1 MADRDDRSPGTA
13 SRRRFLKDGA
23 LFSAAALVLPEVPA
37 GLLSEQPEVSTAS
50 AVAFF
55 DTLALTQV
63 RRGTVR
69 HTWVRKWGWPATV
82 RLHGAISETFRD
94 DVAAAIDDLTR
105 LTGHELVL
113 EGDGVTRVG
122 TIDII
127 VSPHDEIDGQFPSPG
142 AVCNTHTRGA
152 RGALYFA
159 RIDISEEY
167 TDCLRHELMHAM
179 GFANHWMS
187 PAADT
192 SMPSVLAMRN
202 APFRSEDYSEW
213 DRLALRL
220 LYHPD
225 MQPGLPR
232 GVALQKAEAM
242 LIEALQDAT

>member
-1 MADRDDRSPGTA
+1 MAEYDDGSSAAP
-13 SRRRFLKDGA
+13 SRRRFLKGGA

-37 GLLSEQPEVSTAS
+37 ALLTEQPEVSAAS

-55 DTLALTQV
+55 DTLALTQE
-63 RRGTVR
+63 RRGNMR
-69 HTWVRKWGWPATV
+69 HTWVRKWGWPVTV
-82 RLHGAISETFRD
+82 RLHGSVADSFRD
-94 DVAAAIDDLTR
+94 DVAAAIDVLTR
-105 LTGHELVL
+105 LTGHEIVL
-113 EGDGVTRVG
+113 DGDGVTRVG
-122 TIDII
+122 TIDIV
-127 VSPHDEIDGQFPSPG
+127 VSPHDEIHGQFPAPG

-159 RIDISEEY
+159 RVDISEDF

-179 GFANHWMS
+179 GFANHWKS
-187 PAADT
+187 PAADA
-192 SMPSVLAMRN
+192 SMPSILAMRN
-202 APFRSEDYSEW
+202 APFRSVDYSDW

-232 GVALQKAEAM
+232 GIALEKAETM